1 MRAPRPPATRCG
13 ARAARVLLVPAGD
26 DLADVVERHWS
37 VRWDLNDREPFV
49 QDVLPHPGA
58 NLCFEPCAASVH
70 GIITHRRSHRL
81 EGSGETFGT
90 VFRPA
95 VFAGFTAVAMVD
107 LVDRPA
113 SLADVFGLEGTAL
126 ERHISNQ
133 VGDTAR
139 VEAIES
145 FLPARGRRTDR
156 HWSLR
161 GLEQTRGRARL
172 RRSGAL
178 HPRFPRRRR
187 PVTGCLRG
195 VVRRGVAVS
204 GNATG
209 AGLPSVRAAPW
220 RRSQGR
226 RRRRQPAGRAK
237 RP

>member
-1 MRAPRPPATRCG
+1 MTSESPPGLLRPDAARGQLEISRYPPA
-13 ARAARVLLVPAGD
+13 D

-37 VRWDLNDREPFV
+37 VRWDLNDREPVV

-126 ERHISNQ
+126 ERHISNPPGCSPQ
-133 VGDTAR
+133 G
-139 VEAIES
+139 
-145 FLPARGRRTDR
+145 PAR
-156 HWSLR
+156 
-161 GLEQTRGRARL
+161 A
-172 RRSGAL
+172 
-178 HPRFPRRRR
+178 
-187 PVTGCLRG
+187 
-195 VVRRGVAVS
+195 
-204 GNATG
+204 
-209 AGLPSVRAAPW
+209 
-220 RRSQGR
+220 
-226 RRRRQPAGRAK
+226 
-237 RP
+237 